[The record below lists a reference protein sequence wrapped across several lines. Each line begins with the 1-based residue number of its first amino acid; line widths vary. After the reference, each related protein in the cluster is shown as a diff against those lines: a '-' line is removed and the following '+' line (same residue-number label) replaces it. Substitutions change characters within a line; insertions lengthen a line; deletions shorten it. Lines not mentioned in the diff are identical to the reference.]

1 MLLVLRTCYRWC
13 CRLCCRLCCW
23 FAILE
28 ERRTLR

>member
-1 MLLVLRTCYRWC
+1 MLLVLRTCCRW
-13 CRLCCRLCCW
+13 CCRLCCW